1 MKVII
6 IISKHRRLTQTH
18 LNTRHTHTLTITLVR
33 HARNR
38 HLRKHKTHTQTHLQ
52 TDRVK
57 FEGRGVRLGNGFIF
71 VQRERDAAA
80 AVKC

>member
-18 LNTRHTHTLTITLVR
+18 LNTTHTLTITLVR

-38 HLRKHKTHTQTHLQ
+38 HLRKHKTHTHTQTLLQ

-71 VQRERDAAA
+71 VRRERDAAA
-80 AVKC
+80 AA

>member
-18 LNTRHTHTLTITLVR
+18 LNTTHTLTITLVR

-38 HLRKHKTHTQTHLQ
+38 HLRKHKTHTQTLLQ

-57 FEGRGVRLGNGFIF
+57 FEGRGVRLGNVFIF
-71 VQRERDAAA
+71 VRRERDAAA
-80 AVKC
+80 AALC

>member
-18 LNTRHTHTLTITLVR
+18 LNTTHTHTHTLTITLVR

-38 HLRKHKTHTQTHLQ
+38 HLRKHKTHTQTLLQ

-71 VQRERDAAA
+71 VRRERDAAA
-80 AVKC
+80 AA

>member
-18 LNTRHTHTLTITLVR
+18 LNTTHTLTITLVR

-38 HLRKHKTHTQTHLQ
+38 HLRKHKTHTQTLLQ

-71 VQRERDAAA
+71 VRRERDAAA
-80 AVKC
+80 AA

>member
-18 LNTRHTHTLTITLVR
+18 LNTTHTLTITLVR

-38 HLRKHKTHTQTHLQ
+38 HLRKHKTHTQTLLQ

-80 AVKC
+80 AAKC

>member
-18 LNTRHTHTLTITLVR
+18 LNTTHTITLVR

-71 VQRERDAAA
+71 VQREKDAAA
-80 AVKC
+80 AAKC